1 MAGLRGVSMGGKLK
15 IKEAK
20 WDARWLRAW
29 FAMTPDERLVVAG
42 ILAIALVGLSAR
54 YWHLKHQRAEPYEP
68 PEASR
73 FE

>member
-1 MAGLRGVSMGGKLK
+1 MGGKLK
-15 IKEAK
+15 IKKAS

-29 FAMTPDERLVVAG
+29 FSMTADERLVVAG

-54 YWHLKHQRAEPYEP
+54 YWHLKHQQAEPYEP
-68 PEASR
+68 PEAGR

>member
-1 MAGLRGVSMGGKLK
+1 MGGKLK

-29 FAMTPDERLVVAG
+29 FSMTPDERLVIAG
-42 ILAIALVGLSAR
+42 VLTIALVGLSAR
-54 YWHLKHQRAEPYEP
+54 YWHLKHLKPEPYEP
-68 PEASR
+68 PEAGR